1 MRVLPRLTSAA
12 ALVGLLA
19 ACSLDDPSNRFAQL
33 TYQHLPDINLN
44 VGEIQIEQAYLTPG
58 PPPNVDPLFPLPP
71 QHSPPPCHPFV
82 RKPAMRV
89 LPRLTS
95 AAALVGL
102 LAACSLD
109 DPSNRFAQ
117 LTYQHLPDINLNVG
131 EIQIEQAYL
140 TPGQPPNVDHLFPMQ
155 PKDAAVRWA
164 QDRLVASGDRLTFR
178 YIVREASVVES
189 PLPVSGG
196 ITGRSEERRVGNECV
211 STCRSRWAPYH

>member
-33 TYQHLPDINLN
+33 TYQHLPDINL
-44 VGEIQIEQAYLTPG
+44 
-58 PPPNVDPLFPLPP
+58 D
-71 QHSPPPCHPFV
+71 
-82 RKPAMRV
+82 
-89 LPRLTS
+89 
-95 AAALVGL
+95 
-102 LAACSLD
+102 
-109 DPSNRFAQ
+109 
-117 LTYQHLPDINLNVG
+117 VG

-196 ITGRSEERRVGNECV
+196 ITGMLTTRSEERRSEERRVGKEGD
-211 STCRSRWAPYH
+211 STCRYRGAP